1 MPDPTPGVPLLGIV
15 IPAWNEGAR
24 ISPTIE
30 AIAALRANGWPISGV
45 VVADD
50 GSTDGT
56 ADVARAVA
64 ARLGLP
70 LDVRSLPHGGKA
82 WAVRDGMLHAAR
94 TLPVA
99 YFLMLDADNEV
110 SVDQLASVRW
120 SNDPRT
126 VYIARRV
133 GETGGRSGVRP
144 APFRR
149 LMSIGMR
156 TLARLLLALRY
167 PDTQCGF
174 KLFPAPLVPAIFGG
188 MRTRSWIF
196 DAELLVI
203 ARSLGMSVVEVPV
216 VWQPRGVSRVPATA
230 AFSSVA
236 ALVGIAARRAR
247 GLYDPPGARNAG
259 VTSDG
264 PGARDGPGPTAPSA

>member
-1 MPDPTPGVPLLGIV
+1 MPDPTPGAPSLGIV
-15 IPAWNEGAR
+15 MPAWNEGAR

-30 AIAALRANGWPISGV
+30 AIGALRAGGWPISGV
-45 VVADD
+45 MVADD

-70 LDVRSLPHGGKA
+70 IDIHFLPHGGKA
-82 WAVRDGMLHAAR
+82 SAVRDGMLHAAR
-94 TLPVA
+94 ILEVE
-99 YFLMLDADNEV
+99 YLLMLDADNEV
-110 SVDQLASVRW
+110 SVDQLASVCW

-133 GETGGRSGVRP
+133 GEIGGQSGARP

-149 LMSIGMR
+149 LMSFGMR
-156 TLARLLLALRY
+156 TLARLLLGLRY

-174 KLFPAPLVPAIFGG
+174 KLFPAPLVPAIFGK
-188 MRTRSWIF
+188 MRSRSWVF

-203 ARSLGMSVVEVPV
+203 ARSMGLPVIEVPV
-216 VWQPRGVSRVPATA
+216 VWQPRGVSRVRASA

-236 ALVGIAARRAR
+236 ALIGIAARRAR
-247 GLYDPPGARNAG
+247 GLYHP
-259 VTSDG
+259 SK
-264 PGARDGPGPTAPSA
+264 ARDADVNPDSPEARDDTRASTG

>member
-1 MPDPTPGVPLLGIV
+1 MPGAPMLGIV
-15 IPAWNEGAR
+15 IPAWNEAAR

-56 ADVARAVA
+56 AEVARAVS
-64 ARLGLP
+64 ARLDVP
-70 LDVRSLPHGGKA
+70 LDVSSLPHRGKA
-82 WAVRDGMLHAAR
+82 GAVRDGMLRAAR
-94 TLPVA
+94 TLPVE
-99 YFLMLDADNEV
+99 YLLMLDADNEV
-110 SVDQLASVRW
+110 SVGQLASVRW

-133 GETGGRSGVRP
+133 GKTGGRSGARP

-149 LMSIGMR
+149 LMSFGMR
-156 TLARLLLALRY
+156 LLARLLLGLRY

-174 KLFPAPLVPAIFGG
+174 KLFPAPLVPAIFGE
-188 MRTRSWIF
+188 MRSRSWVF

-203 ARSLGMSVVEVPV
+203 ARWLGLPVVEVPV
-216 VWQPRGVSRVPATA
+216 VWQPRGISRVPASA

-247 GLYDPPGARNAG
+247 GVYRPPGPRDAG
-259 VTSDG
+259 ANSG
-264 PGARDGPGPTAPSA
+264 